1 MAVSS
6 GSLPA
11 IPMNERKYTIVS
23 VIRSQ
28 RNLSSYEYENSTA
41 NLYNFS
47 RRYTER
53 IPKRRRRWLAY
64 NIESAMNRLYL
75 DAQRITEY
83 YNKDSNAVHEYKR
96 TTAKSCI
103 QQMLDLEKSLMVL
116 WNVQRY
122 ETKKMAAWVEL
133 ANHVIAMFGKVA
145 DVDVSNAKLSMLDW
159 KAINE
164 MRFLK
169 VMSEL
174 HRYIHGKIVHEKMI
188 YDNSIGAS
196 MASVADDAFYSVMKA
211 NMRYPTTKAEYEKR
225 KKLMSEAISLLH
237 MLNRSMISYF
247 NLMQC
252 SERVMREWSDLLIEE
267 LNLLYAVQASDKKR
281 FGKLK

>member
-96 TTAKSCI
+96 TAAKSC
-103 QQMLDLEKSLMVL
+103 MLKLYNELYDGYRM
-116 WNVQRY
+116 
-122 ETKKMAAWVEL
+122 TKKYEHIKGGKNGEL
-133 ANHVIAMFGKVA
+133 LQA
-145 DVDVSNAKLSMLDW
+145 DKWQHLRW
-159 KAINE
+159 GC
-164 MRFLK
+164 
-169 VMSEL
+169 
-174 HRYIHGKIVHEKMI
+174 Y
-188 YDNSIGAS
+188 GA
-196 MASVADDAFYSVMKA
+196 
-211 NMRYPTTKAEYEKR
+211 
-225 KKLMSEAISLLH
+225 
-237 MLNRSMISYF
+237 
-247 NLMQC
+247 
-252 SERVMREWSDLLIEE
+252 
-267 LNLLYAVQASDKKR
+267 
-281 FGKLK
+281 

>member
-1 MAVSS
+1 M
-6 GSLPA
+6 
-11 IPMNERKYTIVS
+11 S

-41 NLYNFS
+41 NFYHFS
-47 RRYTER
+47 RRHTEK

-64 NIESAMNRLYL
+64 PIESAMSKLYL
-75 DAQRITEY
+75 DAQSITEY
-83 YNKDSNAVHEYKR
+83 YHKNSNMVREYKCK
-96 TTAKSCI
+96 TSEYCI
-103 QQMLDLEKSLMVL
+103 QQILDLEKPLMVL
-116 WNVQRY
+116 WNVQKY

-145 DVDVSNAKLSMLDW
+145 DIDVSNSKLSMLDW

-174 HRYIHGKIVHEKMI
+174 HQYVHGKAVHEKMI
-188 YDNSIGAS
+188 YDNSIGVS
-196 MASVADDAFYSVMKA
+196 MTSVVDDAFYYVMKA
-211 NMRYPTTKAEYEKR
+211 NMQYPKTKEEYEKR
-225 KKLMSEAISLLH
+225 RQLLSQAISLLH
-237 MLNRSMISYF
+237 KLNRSMISYF
-247 NLMQC
+247 NLMRC

-267 LNLLYAVQASDKKR
+267 LTLLYAVQTSDKKR